1 MSTVNP
7 INQTIHHN
15 VEALQMETLA
25 RICKAMGH
33 PVRMQ
38 IIEFLKTERQCYC
51 GQIVN
56 HLPLAQSTV
65 SQHLKS
71 LREAGVIIGEVEG
84 PGICYCLNRSL
95 LRQFKISLANF
106 IDQRRDGGHHD
117 RKPHSHRSK

>member
-7 INQTIHHN
+7 IKQTIHRN
-15 VEALQMETLA
+15 DRALPLDTMA

-38 IIEFLKTERQCYC
+38 IIEFLKAEKQCYC

-56 HLPLAQSTV
+56 RLPLAQSTV

-71 LREAGVIIGEVEG
+71 LKDAGVIIGEVEG

-106 IDQRRDGGHHD
+106 IG
-117 RKPHSHRSK
+117 

>member
-7 INQTIHHN
+7 INQTFDHGS
-15 VEALQMETLA
+15 VTLPLDAMA

-33 PVRMQ
+33 PIRMQ
-38 IIEFLKTERQCYC
+38 IIEFLKAEKQCYC

-56 HLPLAQSTV
+56 RLPLAQSTV

-71 LREAGVIIGEVEG
+71 LKDAGVIIGEVEG

-95 LRQFKISLANF
+95 LRQFKISLAKF
-106 IDQRRDGGHHD
+106 ID
-117 RKPHSHRSK
+117 